1 MMNEDV
7 LIEAMQFAKVFREN
21 PCVKSIKVSQEF
33 WELIKSQ
40 TKDLQDELP
49 SVVNGYIG
57 HFTGIPIII
66 DEDVD
71 TWEVE
76 YVNIDEYVNNFIIKE
91 NKNNE

>member
-1 MMNEDV
+1 MNEDA

-33 WELIKSQ
+33 WELLKSQ
-40 TKDLQDELP
+40 LIDWQDDSERYAE
-49 SVVNGYIG
+49 GYIAR
-57 HFTGIPIII
+57 FDAIPIII
-66 DEDVD
+66 DDDVD

-76 YVNIDEYVNNFIIKE
+76 YVNIDEYVNNLMKKE